1 VSILLEQAGEFEF
14 YCILDFLSIAF
25 VDNIFEVTTLTNC
38 ATAFATEKR
47 LTDYENLTDFEL
59 AQYSNNGDETAF
71 AEIVRRYS
79 PRVFRFAS
87 RFFNQRS
94 LVEEMAQDVFLKAF
108 TQLDKF
114 EGRGS
119 LEGWLTRITVNTCIN
134 HLRSAKRETQAT
146 VVSLTE
152 TETDWL
158 EQKMSNAAT
167 ARHLADEEKMIA
179 ADLINRLLETM
190 SPDDRTAL
198 TLLDGEGYSIRE
210 ITEITGWTESKVKIQ
225 AFRARRRMRE
235 AMEKLLEI
243 KR

>member
-1 VSILLEQAGEFEF
+1 M
-14 YCILDFLSIAF
+14 
-25 VDNIFEVTTLTNC
+25 
-38 ATAFATEKR
+38 
-47 LTDYENLTDFEL
+47 TDYENQTDFEL
-59 AQYSNNGDETAF
+59 TQSSNNGDDNAF

-94 LVEEMAQDVFLKAF
+94 LVEEAAQEVFLKAF
-108 TQLDKF
+108 TQLGKF

-134 HLRSAKRETQAT
+134 TLRSAKRETDAT
-146 VVSLTE
+146 VLSLTE

-158 EQKMSNAAT
+158 EQKMSGAAT
-167 ARHLADEEKMIA
+167 AQHLADEEKMIA
-179 ADLINRLLETM
+179 ADLVNRLLVTM
-190 SPDDRTAL
+190 SADDRTAL

-210 ITEITGWTESKVKIQ
+210 IAEMTGWTESKVKIQ

-235 AMEKLLEI
+235 SMEKLLET
-243 KR
+243 KKLQEFAK